1 MPFQHFF
8 SLNNKKCHST
18 LLLMM
23 CLTKKL
29 IVFGLKFFLL
39 SRLCAPFK
47 MGQLFTRDVE
57 EAAEY
62 FNVRLLRIRAIE
74 TEENRF
80 VAPLATYDS
89 SPRVRR
95 PNPRARGPHY
105 EAAADLPPAYDSL
118 SDPPPTYDSVV
129 ESSSRVLPQPQNR
142 VLPQPSRDTWRYT
155 FTHSERRKQ
164 MWASRF
170 SVIFFKV
177 IFTDKV
183 MHQFRKR
190 IPRANK
196 SVKIARRNG
205 NSLASFYLCYFCANF
220 IYCYFSNCLFLYQS
234 WYCSGNFWINRYCKS
249 ATIV

>member
-95 PNPRARGPHY
+95 PNPSARGPHY

-249 ATIV
+249 ATFV